1 MLNCSVLLNLLSSV
15 ATYNWSAQMKHK
27 ISINK
32 IYKRL
37 KNLTKRRIAKGD
49 GVLRDRSLLE
59 IKHTDSK
66 IQLSIYRLHLKLLDL
81 MPWWQWRIVA
91 ALQQSAWRTIFL
103 HLERSSVSSVVCCKV
118 IFLAARSSR
127 TLSNHFFFDLP
138 SAQLSCVLHAA
149 VCEGICE
156 PRDQDTTV
164 CETPGLWQYHSQ
176 GKVPLICPHFF
187 GNLVLLIHRSSRHL
201 ENS

>member
-81 MPWWQWRIVA
+81 MPW
-91 ALQQSAWRTIFL
+91 
-103 HLERSSVSSVVCCKV
+103 
-118 IFLAARSSR
+118 
-127 TLSNHFFFDLP
+127 
-138 SAQLSCVLHAA
+138 
-149 VCEGICE
+149 
-156 PRDQDTTV
+156 
-164 CETPGLWQYHSQ
+164 
-176 GKVPLICPHFF
+176 
-187 GNLVLLIHRSSRHL
+187 
-201 ENS
+201 